1 MSDPRGNMVR
11 ISAFFDANYAG
22 NVVTHRSHSNIII
35 FVQNAPIIWFS
46 KRQDTV
52 EAEPFGSEFGA
63 LHIFKELIVVL
74 RYKLRMFGV
83 LLDGPA
89 VLVFGWTD
97 QRMYFVTT
105 VE

>member
-1 MSDPRGNMVR
+1 M
-11 ISAFFDANYAG
+11 
-22 NVVTHRSHSNIII
+22 
-35 FVQNAPIIWFS
+35 
-46 KRQDTV
+46 V
-52 EAEPFGSEFGA
+52 EAETFGSEFVT
-63 LHIFKELIVVL
+63 LYICKELIVVL

-83 LLDGPA
+83 PLDGPA